1 MRVLNRGLTATVLA
15 ALAVTAACSADNN
28 GGSGGTTSTIWTGVF
43 QADNATD
50 FGALQVIAATDAPA
64 PPAALSAMAPIV
76 ATIGLNVITPAVATF
91 SLTGT
96 YDPETDQLAANDQ
109 GFVVAGTFDGISRL
123 EGTWTGPGPTQGVFV
138 SLMDND
144 KGGQAFCGTFTGT
157 AGDGSFG
164 FVVVNGVLTGNYY
177 MSGSTT
183 PVAVDGTVTGGT
195 AIVLAGATT
204 GDGTITAGDP
214 STATGTFT
222 VGADTFDWTT
232 TDCTP

>member
-1 MRVLNRGLTATVLA
+1 MRVLNRGLTASVLA
-15 ALAVTAACSADNN
+15 ALALTAACSDSSS
-28 GGSGGTTSTIWTGVF
+28 SGGGTPSTVWTGIF

-50 FGALQVIAATDAPA
+50 AGALHITAATDAPA
-64 PPAALSAMAPIV
+64 PPALMANAPIA
-76 ATIGLNVITPAVATF
+76 ATIGLNITAPAPSTV
-91 SLTGT
+91 SLTAS
-96 YDPETDQLAANDQ
+96 YDPATDLLAASDQ
-109 GFVVAGTFDGISRL
+109 GYVFGGAFDGTSRL
-123 EGTWTGPGPTQGVFV
+123 EGTWSGPGPVQGVFV

-144 KGGQAFCGTFTGT
+144 GNGQAFCGTFTGT

-164 FVVVNGVLTGNYY
+164 FVVVNGVVAGNYY
-177 MSGSTT
+177 TSGSAT
-183 PVAVDGTVTGGT
+183 PIAVDGTVTGGT

-204 GDGTITAGDP
+204 GTGTITAGSP

>member
-15 ALAVTAACSADNN
+15 ALALTAACSDDNSN
-28 GGSGGTTSTIWTGVF
+28 GGGGTTSTIWTGIF

-50 FGALQVIAATDAPA
+50 FGALQVTAATDAPA
-64 PPAALSAMAPIV
+64 PPALSAMAPIA
-76 ATIGLNVITPAVATF
+76 ATIGLNIITPAPATA
-91 SLTGT
+91 SLTAT
-96 YDPETDQLAANDQ
+96 YDPATDQLAASDQ
-109 GFVVAGTFDGISRL
+109 GFVVAGVFDGTSRL
-123 EGTWTGPGPTQGVFV
+123 EGTWSGPGPTQGVFV

-144 KGGQAFCGTFTGT
+144 KNGQAFCGTFTGT
-157 AGDGSFG
+157 AGSGSFG
-164 FVVVNGVLTGNYY
+164 FVVVNGILAGNYY
-177 MSGSTT
+177 TSGSTT

-204 GDGTITAGDP
+204 GTGTITPGTP
-214 STATGTFT
+214 STAAGTFT